1 MARINLRPWREELRQ
16 EKQQQFVVTLLFVL
30 ILAGVALFGWHN
42 YLTGLIDD
50 QRARNAYIQ
59 QETSKLQNQITEI
72 DKLRQERKRLID
84 RMKVIQELQG
94 NRPVVVKMFDELVRT
109 VPDGVYY
116 EQIKLQGSLL
126 NINGV
131 ADSNNRISSLMRNFD
146 QSEWF
151 KNPNLTSVQAIK
163 ESSGTSSNFRLAVNQ
178 TTPGAD
184 EEEEKKGRRARK

>member
-16 EKQQQFVVTLLFVL
+16 EKQQQFVMTLLFVL
-30 ILAGVALFGWHN
+30 ILAGAALFGWHN
-42 YLTGLIDD
+42 YLNGLIDD
-50 QRARNAYIQ
+50 QRARNSYIE
-59 QETSKLQNQITEI
+59 QEASKLQDQITEI

-116 EQIKLQGSLL
+116 DEVALEGNLL

-151 KNPNLTSVQAIK
+151 KDPNLTSVMAIK
-163 ESSGTSSNFRLAVNQ
+163 ESSSTSSNFKLAVIR
-178 TTPGAD
+178 TTPG
-184 EEEEKKGRRARK
+184 EEEEEGTKGRRARR